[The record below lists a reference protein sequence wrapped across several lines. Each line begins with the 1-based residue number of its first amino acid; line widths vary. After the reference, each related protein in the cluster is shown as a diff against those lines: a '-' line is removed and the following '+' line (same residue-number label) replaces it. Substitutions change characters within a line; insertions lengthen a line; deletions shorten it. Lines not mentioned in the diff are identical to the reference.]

1 MSLKEMQPDDLFFK
15 FYIDTT
21 TDFVRWS
28 SHLKNEINLM
38 MAQMPCKIPYCQGTA
53 SFAFQVKWYKYD
65 TSDDVI
71 LSAPPSFISALIVK
85 NSILNNFTHSAMNS
99 DEQWSG
105 AQSKFHY
112 FNLFKEKIIDQL
124 LPERIFCNQP
134 RYIFYSSSLG

>member
-38 MAQMPCKIPYCQGTA
+38 MAQMPCKISYCQGTA

-99 DEQWSG
+99 DP
-105 AQSKFHY
+105 AHRANFTILIYLKR
-112 FNLFKEKIIDQL
+112 K
-124 LPERIFCNQP
+124 
-134 RYIFYSSSLG
+134 

>member
-1 MSLKEMQPDDLFFK
+1 MKEMQPDDLFFK

-28 SHLKNEINLM
+28 SHLKNEINVM
-38 MAQMPCKIPYCQGTA
+38 MAQMPCKIPYCQGTV

-65 TSDDVI
+65 SSNGVI

-85 NSILNNFTHSAMNS
+85 NSILNNFTHMAMNS

-105 AQSKFHY
+105 AQSKLHY
-112 FNLFKEKIIDQL
+112 FDLFKDKIKGFL
-124 LPERIFCNQP
+124 
-134 RYIFYSSSLG
+134 

>member
-28 SHLKNEINLM
+28 SHLKNEINVM
-38 MAQMPCKIPYCQGTA
+38 MAQMPCKIPYCQGTV

-65 TSDDVI
+65 SSNGVI

-85 NSILNNFTHSAMNS
+85 NSILNNFTHMAMNS

-105 AQSKFHY
+105 AQSKLHY
-112 FNLFKEKIIDQL
+112 FDLFKDKIKGFL
-124 LPERIFCNQP
+124 
-134 RYIFYSSSLG
+134 